1 MEGDPRRLLA
11 QLAVAV
17 IAADGRVT
25 TSELEAVARLDD
37 LGLGRLSTL
46 VEEELRSA
54 AQRRVDVAATCR
66 LLRERVPDA
75 APVILAALAQLA
87 ASDRALAESELDLLG
102 QAAGALGLSQ
112 AEAQEVLSS
121 VLSGPAPTAEAAP
134 PAAAAPSSEARVAP
148 GVSQALALLGLDASA
163 RRADLDER
171 YRLLVERYDPAKVI
185 ELGPDFAAL
194 AIRKLAQLTNAYEVV
209 ADALSSQR

>member
-1 MEGDPRRLLA
+1 MEADPRRLLA

-37 LGLGRLSTL
+37 LGLGRLSAL

-54 AQRRVDVAATCR
+54 AHRRIDLAATCR

-87 ASDRALAESELDLLG
+87 ASDRALAESELALLG
-102 QAAGALGLSQ
+102 QAASGLGLSS
-112 AEAQEVLSS
+112 ADAQDILSS
-121 VLSGPAPTAEAAP
+121 VLSGPAPSSA
-134 PAAAAPSSEARVAP
+134 PAAAPATPQPPAP
-148 GVSQALALLGLDASA
+148 GVAPAVGQALALLGLDASA

-171 YRLLVERYDPAKVI
+171 YRQLVARYDPAKVI
-185 ELGPDFAAL
+185 DLGPDFAAL
-194 AIRKLAQLTNAYEVV
+194 AIRKLGELTDAYEVV
-209 ADALSSQR
+209 ADALSAQS

>member
-54 AQRRVDVAATCR
+54 AHRRIDLAATCR

-87 ASDRALAESELDLLG
+87 ASDRALAEGELDLLG
-102 QAAGALGLSQ
+102 QAAAALGLSQ

-121 VLSGPAPTAEAAP
+121 ALSGPARSAEP
-134 PAAAAPSSEARVAP
+134 PAAAPPPAARVAP
-148 GVSQALALLGLDASA
+148 GVSHALALLGLDASA
-163 RRADLDER
+163 GRGDLDER

-185 ELGPDFAAL
+185 QLGPDFAAL
-194 AIRKLAQLTNAYEVV
+194 AIRKLAQLTDAYEIV

>member
-1 MEGDPRRLLA
+1 MEADPRRLLA

-37 LGLGRLSTL
+37 LGLGRLSAL

-54 AQRRVDVAATCR
+54 THRRIDLGATCR

-87 ASDRALAESELDLLG
+87 ASDRALAESELALLG
-102 QAAGALGLSQ
+102 QAASGLGLSS
-112 AEAQEVLSS
+112 ADAQEILSS
-121 VLSGPAPTAEAAP
+121 VLSGPAPSPA
-134 PAAAAPSSEARVAP
+134 PAAAPATPQPPAP
-148 GVSQALALLGLDASA
+148 GVAPPVGQALALLGLDASA
-163 RRADLDER
+163 RRAELDER
-171 YRLLVERYDPAKVI
+171 YRQLVARYDPAKVI
-185 ELGPDFAAL
+185 DLGPDFAAL
-194 AIRKLAQLTNAYEVV
+194 AIRKLGELTDAYEVV
-209 ADALSSQR
+209 ADALSSQT